1 MNTTTANAP
10 PPQRQRFGS
19 LLQVVLVLAPP
30 ALLQRMS
37 EVVQSLEGTR
47 LAAGFAVAA
56 DAVDWTVWKRA
67 AWHVAYV
74 DMALAG
80 ADEVVRTL
88 QASPH
93 AGTVVGVCDHLW
105 REVRERCSAIG
116 VRDIVEKGDLI
127 AFQGDLEG
135 RAR

>member
-1 MNTTTANAP
+1 MSATSTNS

-19 LLQVVLVLAPP
+19 SLHVVLVLSPP

-37 EVVQSLEGTR
+37 TVVGAVTGTL
-47 LAAGFAVAA
+47 LAASFASPEEAL
-56 DAVDWTVWKRA
+56 DWIAWKRP

-74 DMALAG
+74 DMTLPG
-80 ADEVVRTL
+80 AEDVVKSL
-88 QASPH
+88 LGSPH
-93 AGTVVGVCDHLW
+93 AGSVVGVCDHLW
-105 REVRERCSAIG
+105 REVRERCAAIG

-127 AFQGDLEG
+127 AFQGDLES